1 MASPEV
7 VCKDPRYKQFSD
19 SVERSLKLFE
29 DALEWQDIIT
39 CLTKL
44 HKVRVLVGFGIGVLC
59 NLILLAY
66 MATFQGKV
74 IAGNFEPTLL
84 LS

>member
-1 MASPEV
+1 MASSERTY
-7 VCKDPRYKQFSD
+7 KDPRYKQFSD

-44 HKVRVLVGFGIGVLC
+44 HKVREAVVEVP
-59 NLILLAY
+59 Y
-66 MATFQGKV
+66 DVTV
-74 IAGNFEPTLL
+74 
-84 LS
+84 